1 MRYSW
6 FNRGG
11 GAGGPRNKQ
20 NSQENMPLS
29 KILVHVTKNNLCVLE
44 IYIGLYVL
52 GRDSCGL
59 LYYFTSGY
67 LKVNLYELYVY
78 VK

>member
-1 MRYSW
+1 
-6 FNRGG
+6 
-11 GAGGPRNKQ
+11 
-20 NSQENMPLS
+20 MPLS